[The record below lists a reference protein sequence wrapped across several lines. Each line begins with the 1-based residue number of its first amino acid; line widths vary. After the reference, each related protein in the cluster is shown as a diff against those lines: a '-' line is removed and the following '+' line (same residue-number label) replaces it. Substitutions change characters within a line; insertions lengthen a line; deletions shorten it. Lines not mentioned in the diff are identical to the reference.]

1 VFFNQFTVAFSQN
14 KRILS
19 MKQISSNK
27 IYTAVCRKAIQLI
40 KYLCM
45 ASSQFSNITQKI
57 DKNLQKQKNNF
68 YFAEDNK
75 DTDPV
80 TLKI

>member
-1 VFFNQFTVAFSQN
+1 
-14 KRILS
+14 
-19 MKQISSNK
+19 
-27 IYTAVCRKAIQLI
+27 
-40 KYLCM
+40 M